1 MPIAETNG
9 SFVATQRR
17 HPRLLRAVT
26 WMRSHPVLCGT
37 LGTAGIAAVFVID
50 MSAPGYLMNG
60 LYLIPL
66 FFLALAVDER
76 AVAFA
81 VAVCVALSFFVFFW
95 EGAVNVDHWL
105 SLLYLV
111 MIGVALVILSYLI
124 KRLSTITAHSVL
136 RAQLSEAGADI
147 LGSGRSRDDLD
158 ELLEYAL
165 ERLGEQLEATSGV
178 LLLLED
184 GNWVGRAG
192 FGLGV
197 DAREVVALYPEVAL
211 ASQVLRADASLSRDF
226 TGRDPA
232 PLAPLAAY
240 ARLERVLV
248 LPMRA
253 LDREVGVMVYNRP
266 QDEGEYSGE
275 QVALAEG
282 LARYVGVTVDNV
294 RLMYELN
301 RRRRDLE
308 LVRDSSLDF
317 AQSIDMGDVLEA
329 VVKRLIGALDMHAC
343 DIYEIDV
350 DAGVMRALVSYDD
363 GAFDT
368 DEWVGNE
375 YPIDH
380 FATSG
385 LAIRSRRPVMVTSY
399 DDPRLND
406 VERELM
412 QRWGHKTELLIP
424 LRIREQVIALVEL
437 YDDREGRDFED
448 EEVELA
454 RSICRFAALAIDKAK
469 LYDRQR
475 ATAERQNRLARRLQR
490 LQSFAVGLN
499 QRLDRADLQEV
510 LDEITRAAVD
520 LLHVRSAAVVAGSGE
535 YLAVRSM
542 AVSGDGPASPSV
554 MATAEADLLERCAV
568 ETTQPKGDDFVAAGI
583 VAAPV
588 GRSEALLFAPLDG
601 DAAAQAS
608 VLVVADKHEGG
619 FDEEDRLLLT
629 TLAAQLNASMHNAIA
644 YQREHVIAE
653 TFQQALL
660 MTPPAIPGIEVGVHY
675 RAATDAARIGGDFY
689 DLVSLGPGR
698 LMVIVGD
705 VCGKSLSA
713 AAQSAVVRYML
724 RAYAAEGSPGE
735 ALSRLNAAVITQT
748 PNQPFV
754 TLVVAYID
762 VARHMFEYAVAGHP
776 RPVVLAGHGDFP
788 MPGEGNVPVGI
799 FRGVTYPTNRA
810 ILPDDACIVLF
821 TDGVTDARRDGVLF
835 GEDRLHEAVR
845 ANMPLDAQALADS
858 LLETVK
864 EYSGGVLADDCAVV
878 AVKLP

>member
-1 MPIAETNG
+1 MPVAETK
-9 SFVATQRR
+9 SPFAQAERR
-17 HPRLLRAVT
+17 HPRLLRVIG
-26 WMRSHPVLCGT
+26 WLRRHPVLCGVS
-37 LGTAGIAAVFVID
+37 GAAGIAAVSVLD
-50 MSAPGYLMNG
+50 MSATGYFMNG
-60 LYLIPL
+60 FYVVPL
-66 FFLALAVDER
+66 VFLALAVNER

-81 VAVCVALSFFVFFW
+81 VAVALALQAFVLVW
-95 EGAVNVDHWL
+95 EDRLDRDGV
-105 SLLYLV
+105 LV
-111 MIGVALVILSYLI
+111 LAYGFIVGSALVVLSYLI
-124 KRLSTITAHSVL
+124 QRLAKISEHSIL

-165 ERLGEQLEATSGV
+165 ERLGEQLDATNGA

-197 DAREVVALYPEVAL
+197 DARAVVAHYPEVPL
-211 ASQVLRADASLSRDF
+211 AAQAVRADAAVMRDF
-226 TGRDPA
+226 SGADPA
-232 PLAPLAAY
+232 PLAPLAAHV
-240 ARLERVLV
+240 RLERVLL

-253 LDREVGVMVYNRP
+253 LEREVGVMVFNRP
-266 QDEGEYSGE
+266 QDYGEYSGE

-282 LARYVGVTVDNV
+282 LARYVGVSVDNV
-294 RLMYELN
+294 RLMLELN

-317 AQSIDMGDVLEA
+317 AQSIDMSEVLEA
-329 VVKRLIGALDMHAC
+329 VVTRLLDTLGMHAC
-343 DIYEIDV
+343 DIYEV
-350 DAGVMRALVSYDD
+350 DAEADVMRTLVSYDD

-368 DEWVGNE
+368 GERLGRE

-380 FATSG
+380 FAASA
-385 LAIRSRRPVMVTSY
+385 LAIRSRRPVMVASLA
-399 DDPRLND
+399 DPRLND
-406 VERELM
+406 AERELM
-412 QRWGHKTELLIP
+412 QRWGHPAALLLP
-424 LRIREQVIALVEL
+424 LWIRDRVLALVEL
-437 YDDREGRDFED
+437 LDESEGREFTD

-454 RSICRFAALAIDKAK
+454 RTICRFAALAIDKAR
-469 LYDRQR
+469 LFDQQR
-475 ATAERQNRLARRLQR
+475 ATTERRDRLARRLQR
-490 LQSFAVGLN
+490 LQSFAVDLN

-510 LDEITRAAVD
+510 LDEVTRGSLD
-520 LLHVRSAAVVAGSGE
+520 LLHVRAAAVIAGSGE
-535 YLAVRSM
+535 YLAVRSL
-542 AVSGDGPASPSV
+542 AVVGAAPASV
-554 MATAEADLLERCAV
+554 LAAAEADLLERCAV
-568 ETTQPKGDDFVAAGI
+568 VLTAPDDGDFAGGDMVSAA
-583 VAAPV
+583 V
-588 GRSEALLFAPLDG
+588 GQSDGLLYAPLEG
-601 DAAAQAS
+601 DASQQRS
-608 VLVVADKHEGG
+608 VLVVADKQVGD
-619 FDEEDRLLLT
+619 FDDEDHLLIA
-629 TLAAQLNASMHNAIA
+629 TLAAQLGASLHNAIA
-644 YQREHVIAE
+644 YQREHAIAE

-660 MTPPAIPGIEVGVHY
+660 MAPPAIPGIEVGVHY
-675 RAATDAARIGGDFY
+675 RAATDAARVGGDFY
-689 DLVSLGPGR
+689 DLVTLGPGR

-735 ALSRLNAAVITQT
+735 ALSRLNSAVITQT

-776 RPVVLAGHGDFP
+776 RPIVLAGQGEFP

-810 ILPDDACIVLF
+810 VLPDDSCIVMY
-821 TDGVTDARRDGVLF
+821 TDGITEARRDHVLF
-835 GEDRLHEAVR
+835 GEERLRQAVR
-845 ANMPLDAQALADS
+845 ANLLLDAQGMADA

-878 AVKLP
+878 SIRLP